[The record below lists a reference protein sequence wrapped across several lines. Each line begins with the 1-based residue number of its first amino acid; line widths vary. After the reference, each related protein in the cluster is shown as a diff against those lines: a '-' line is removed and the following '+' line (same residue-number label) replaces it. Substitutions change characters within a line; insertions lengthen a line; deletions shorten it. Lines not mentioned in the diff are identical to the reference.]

1 MGRLVVRSNGERAPL
16 PYRVVVEGTS
26 LDIQC
31 EVLAIAIRDAEMLMQ
46 NKARAA

>member
-1 MGRLVVRSNGERAPL
+1 MDRMVGRRNEERAPR
-16 PYRVVVEGTS
+16 PYRIVVEGTS

-46 NKARAA
+46 KKTRAS

>member
-1 MGRLVVRSNGERAPL
+1 MDRLVVRSNGERAHRPS
-16 PYRVVVEGTS
+16 RVVVEGTS

-31 EVLAIAIRDAEMLMQ
+31 EVLAIAIWEAEMLMQ